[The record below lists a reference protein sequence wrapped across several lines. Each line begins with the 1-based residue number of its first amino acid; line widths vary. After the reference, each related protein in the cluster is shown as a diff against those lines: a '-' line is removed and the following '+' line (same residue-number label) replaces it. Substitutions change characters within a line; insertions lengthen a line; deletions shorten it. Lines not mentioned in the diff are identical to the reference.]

1 MMDNAEQFR
10 QAAAE
15 PASLD
20 ISAIRGHMEQALR
33 ELIQAGHIE
42 AGQIIVFGTSTS
54 EVLGKHIGTSGTEE
68 VAEQLFAAM
77 EAVRKEVRFYPA
89 YQCCEHLN
97 RALVVEREAM
107 KEYRLDPVS
116 VIPVPRAGGSMASYA
131 FKNLPQA
138 CVVETIEAHAG
149 IDIGGTL
156 IGMHLKRVAVPF
168 KPSIRMIGHA
178 SILAAYTR
186 PKLIGGARAVYDMD
200 SAEPQGAGSCT

>member
-1 MMDNAEQFR
+1 MENTEQSR
-10 QAAAE
+10 QAAVEETALNMSE
-15 PASLD
+15 
-20 ISAIRGHMEQALR
+20 IRLRMEQALR
-33 ELIQAGHIE
+33 ELIRAGHIE
-42 AGQIIVFGTSTS
+42 PGQIIVFGTSTS

-77 EAVRKEVRFYPA
+77 EAVRKEVPFYPA

-97 RALVVEREAM
+97 RAIVVEREVM

-116 VIPVPRAGGSMASYA
+116 VVPVPRAGGSMASYA
-131 FKNLPQA
+131 FKKLAHA

-149 IDIGGTL
+149 LDIGGTL

-168 KPSIRMIGHA
+168 KPTIRKIGHA

-200 SAEPQGAGSCT
+200 SIAQDPTGSCS